1 MVVSLNFTEDSI
13 QPFSSGES
21 FHRGRE
27 YYEDGAV
34 LTVSCRGE
42 DLFAEVQGSE
52 HRPYQVHISL
62 RSGVFQDAG
71 CSCPYDWGGICKHV
85 VAALL
90 ECIHHQDRIQEHPS
104 IEDVIDGLDRDQLKI
119 LIVKL
124 AQRQPD
130 LADQIE
136 FIAQD
141 LAGTLEEASNRPT
154 INPNAVRRRVSGILY
169 GAGHSHSSRDYWSTG
184 DVIAGLVEMLEDVSG
199 ALYQGDGQNS
209 LVILE
214 ALTQEY
220 VSGWYD
226 LDDSDGEL
234 SGFFEDL
241 SLAWAEA
248 LLTVPLSRDQRQAW
262 VDKLT
267 AWAGEVDQYGLED
280 VFEIPQT
287 AALQGWDN
295 PHLRRVLNGEVGPQ
309 VVQEVE
315 YSYYLDELARVR
327 LKVLERQDRTQEY
340 LYLAEAEGQTDS
352 YMAMLVKLGRVAEA
366 VAYGLDHLHD
376 AEEAMSLAMRLWGA
390 NETESA
396 LRVARHGLTLE
407 GRKSSLDRW
416 LRQAADAVGQ
426 PSQALSA
433 AIIAFRESLQLAD
446 YKEVK
451 SRAESQWPQVKD
463 SLLGLLANSGRG
475 SERIK
480 IYLHENMVVEA
491 VQAVEED
498 PYVGYDVLA
507 EVVEA
512 AGELYPDWC
521 IDHCRREADY
531 IMDTGR
537 SKYYS
542 HAVKWLSKARVIYLA
557 CGREAEWQSHQQ
569 QLVERHRRKR
579 SLAPYLVEM
588 A

>member
-1 MVVSLNFTEDSI
+1 MAVSLNLTEDSI
-13 QPFSSGES
+13 QPYSSGDS

-34 LTVSCRGE
+34 LTVSRRGD

-62 RSGVFQDAG
+62 HSGVFQGAA
-71 CSCPYDWGGICKHV
+71 CSCPYEYGGICKHI

-130 LADQIE
+130 LADRIE
-136 FIAQD
+136 LIAQE
-141 LAGTLEEASNRPT
+141 LAGTPEGASNRPA

-169 GAGHSHSSRDYWSTG
+169 GSGHRRSSRDYWSAD
-184 DVIAGLVEMLEDVSG
+184 DVIAGLGEVLEEVSE
-199 ALYQGDGQNS
+199 ALHQGDGQNS
-209 LVILE
+209 LIILE

-234 SGFFEDL
+234 SDFFEDL
-241 SLAWAEA
+241 RVAWAEV
-248 LLTVPLSRDQRQAW
+248 LLTVPLSRGQRQAW
-262 VDKLT
+262 ADKLA
-267 AWAGEVDQYGLED
+267 AWAGEVDQYGIED
-280 VFEIPQT
+280 TFDMPQT
-287 AALQGWDN
+287 AALQGWDD
-295 PHLRRVLNGEVGPQ
+295 PYLRRVLNGEGSPQ
-309 VVQEVE
+309 VMQEGE
-315 YSYYLDELARVR
+315 YSYYLDELAQVR

-340 LYLAEAEGQTDS
+340 LYLAEAEGQTES
-352 YMAMLVKLGRVAEA
+352 YMTMLVKLGRVTEA
-366 VAYGLDHLHD
+366 VAYGLNYLHD
-376 AEEAMSLAMRLWGA
+376 AEEVMSLARQLWYA

-396 LRVARHGLTLE
+396 LRIARHGLTLE
-407 GRKSSLDRW
+407 GRKSDLARW
-416 LRQAADAVGQ
+416 LRQAADAAGQ
-426 PSQALSA
+426 PGQALSA
-433 AIIAFRESLQLAD
+433 ATIAFRESLQLAD
-446 YKEVK
+446 YTEVK
-451 SRAESQWPQVKD
+451 GRGGSQWPQIKD
-463 SLLGLLANSGRG
+463 SLLELLAEHGRG

-480 IYLHENMVVEA
+480 IYLHENMVSEA
-491 VQAVEED
+491 VQAVEKD
-498 PYVGYDVLA
+498 TYVGHELLADV
-507 EVVEA
+507 VDA

-531 IMDTGR
+531 IMDAGT

-542 HAVKWLSKARVIYLA
+542 SALRWLRKARVIYLA
-557 CGREAEWQSHQQ
+557 CGREAEWRAYQQ

-579 SLAPYLVEM
+579 SLAPSLIEM

>member
-1 MVVSLNFTEDSI
+1 MAVSLNLTEVSI
-13 QPFSSGES
+13 QSYASGES

-34 LTVSCRGE
+34 LTVSRRGE
-42 DLFAEVQGSE
+42 ELFAEVQGSE

-62 RSGVFQDAG
+62 RSGVFQNSD

-104 IEDVIDGLDRDQLKI
+104 IEDVIDRLDRDQLKT

-124 AQRQPD
+124 AQRQSD
-130 LADQIE
+130 LADRIE

-141 LAGTLEEASNRPT
+141 LAGTLEEASNRPA

-169 GAGHSHSSRDYWSTG
+169 GAGGSRYSRDYWSANNVT
-184 DVIAGLVEMLEDVSG
+184 AGLAEILEDASE

-214 ALTQEY
+214 ALTEEY

-248 LLTVPLSRDQRQAW
+248 FLTVPLSRDQRQAW
-262 VDKLT
+262 ADKFA
-267 AWAGEVDQYGLED
+267 AWSGEVEQYAFGD
-280 VFEIPQT
+280 AFDIPQM
-287 AALQGWDN
+287 AALQGWDD
-295 PHLRRVLNGEVGPQ
+295 PDLRRVLNGEVGSR
-309 VVQEVE
+309 VAWESE
-315 YSYYLDELARVR
+315 RSYYYNELTQVR
-327 LKVLERQDRTQEY
+327 LAVLERQDRTQEY

-352 YMAMLVKLGRVAEA
+352 YMTMLVKLGRAAEA
-366 VAYGLDHLHD
+366 VAYGLNHLHN
-376 AEEAMSLAMRLWGA
+376 AEESMSLAMQLWSA
-390 NETESA
+390 TEAESA

-407 GRKSSLDRW
+407 GRKSGLARW
-416 LRQAADAVGQ
+416 LRQAADAAGQ
-426 PSQALSA
+426 HEQALSA
-433 AIIAFRESLQLAD
+433 AIVAFRESLELAD
-446 YKEVK
+446 YGEVK
-451 SRAESQWPQVKD
+451 ARSGSQWTQIKD
-463 SLLGLLANSGRG
+463 SLLGLLADSGRG
-475 SERIK
+475 SERIR
-480 IYLHENMVVEA
+480 IYLHENMVSEA

-498 PYVGYDVLA
+498 TYVGYDVLA
-507 EVVEA
+507 EVVDA

-521 IDHCRREADY
+521 IDHFRREADS

-542 HAVKWLSKARVIYLA
+542 HAVKWLSKARSIYLA
-557 CGREAEWQSHQQ
+557 CGREAEWQVYQQ

-579 SLAPYLVEM
+579 SLAPHLVEM

>member
-1 MVVSLNFTEDSI
+1 MAVSLNFTEDSI

-21 FHRGRE
+21 FDRGRE

-90 ECIHHQDRIQEHPS
+90 ECIHHQDRIQEHPA

-130 LADQIE
+130 LADRIE

-141 LAGTLEEASNRPT
+141 LAGTPEGASSRPT

-169 GAGHSHSSRDYWSTG
+169 GAGHSRSSRDYWSVD
-184 DVIAGLVEMLEDVSG
+184 DVIAGLAEILEDVG
-199 ALYQGDGQNS
+199 EALYQGDGQNS

-234 SGFFEDL
+234 SSFFEDL

-248 LLTVPLSRDQRQAW
+248 LLTAHLSRDQRQTWA
-262 VDKLT
+262 DKLT

-280 VFEIPQT
+280 AFEIPQT
-287 AALQGWDN
+287 AALQGWDD
-295 PHLRRVLNGEVGPQ
+295 PYLRRVLSGQ
-309 VVQEVE
+309 VSPRLIREDE
-315 YSYYLDELARVR
+315 YSYYLDELAQVR

-340 LYLAEAEGQTDS
+340 LYLAEAEGQTES
-352 YMAMLVKLGRVAEA
+352 YMTMLVKLGRVAEA
-366 VAYGLDHLHD
+366 VAYGLNYLHD
-376 AEEAMSLAMRLWGA
+376 AEESMSLAMQLWSA

-396 LRVARHGLTLE
+396 LRIARHGLTLE
-407 GRKSSLDRW
+407 GRKSGLARW

-426 PSQALSA
+426 PGQALSA
-433 AIIAFRESLQLAD
+433 ATIAFRESFQLAD
-446 YKEVK
+446 YTEVK
-451 SRAESQWPQVKD
+451 SRAGSQWPQIKD
-463 SLLGLLANSGRG
+463 SLLELLAEHGRG

-498 PYVGYDVLA
+498 TYVGHELLA
-507 EVVEA
+507 EVVDA

-531 IMDTGR
+531 IMDNGK
-537 SKYYS
+537 SAYYS
-542 HAVKWLSKARVIYLA
+542 SALRWLSKARVIYLA
-557 CGREAEWQSHQQ
+557 CGREAEWQSYQQ

-579 SLAPYLVEM
+579 SLAPSLIEM